1 MQDIVREVDRVFAS
15 VVNFEI
21 RFFQKDSGSR
31 LFRADDLFLR
41 GVSSFSTRYRLK
53 LVSVSVAR
61 IQMNDAARIFRLSI
75 VYLILVDVLKR
86 ETYTLIFNA

>member
-1 MQDIVREVDRVFAS
+1 MQDIVQEVDRIFAS
-15 VVNFEI
+15 VVNFGI
-21 RFFQKDSGSR
+21 RFSQKNSGSR
-31 LFRADDLFLR
+31 LFHADDLFLH
-41 GVSSFSTRYRLK
+41 GASSFSTRCRLK